1 MTNSLSYEFVLWDF
15 GDTLADERWML
26 VAPEGVSE
34 WSETFVEKIWR
45 GEWGESWN
53 RGEIFVDE
61 VARRF
66 GNLLGRRP
74 TELLD
79 HMERC
84 CRKVSLFANSMSAA
98 RRLECPQAIVT
109 INPDI
114 FTRWIVPNYRLADLF
129 DVIVTSWEMG
139 TLEKSDLCE
148 EAIQRLG
155 GIEDKT
161 KALLIDNRE
170 DNVLSWKKRGG
181 SSYHFRSDDVLGRDM
196 SELFDFGADA
206 T

>member
-1 MTNSLSYEFVLWDF
+1 MIEFRN
-15 GDTLADERWML
+15 G
-26 VAPEGVSE
+26 
-34 WSETFVEKIWR
+34 
-45 GEWGESWN
+45 
-53 RGEIFVDE
+53 
-61 VARRF
+61 
-66 GNLLGRRP
+66 
-74 TELLD
+74 
-79 HMERC
+79 
-84 CRKVSLFANSMSAA
+84 
-98 RRLECPQAIVT
+98 T

-181 SSYHFRSDDVLGRDM
+181 SSYHFRSDDILGRDM
-196 SELFDFGADA
+196 SELFGFDADA